1 MEATATM
8 LHIITK
14 FEPCDPLEYQNQLR
28 SVLRISKDDGGHAN
42 RGWKSED
49 EKLSCGYS
57 SFREKRAS
65 LEGFYDV
72 KISMVDGLVRLMEG
86 DNTGPINIGNPGYY
100 TNPLSHN
107 NRDYGA

>member
-86 DNTGPINIGNPGYY
+86 DSP
-100 TNPLSHN
+100 PLS
-107 NRDYGA
+107 

>member
-1 MEATATM
+1 MIWFWM
-8 LHIITK
+8 QW
-14 FEPCDPLEYQNQLR
+14 YQ
-28 SVLRISKDDGGHAN
+28 KKEDDGSYAS

-72 KISMVDGLVRLMEG
+72 KISKVDGQMACLFVDYLMVMVVLVLW
-86 DNTGPINIGNPGYY
+86 
-100 TNPLSHN
+100 SF
-107 NRDYGA
+107 